1 MKIRAILM
9 DMDGTF
15 LGRSQVATSMKNME
29 AIRKAL
35 DMGVH
40 VIPCTG
46 RVYDMLPPQLLTQP
60 GIRYCITG
68 HGARAYDCKN
78 NTTLYSDL
86 IPAEQVSQLM
96 EILED
101 KGLYNEI
108 AANATI
114 YLEKAVADDLNM
126 ALVPEHH
133 LWYIRDNCYTVAE
146 KPSKYFKEHNI
157 AVEKMNLYGIPEQ
170 MQQEVYDAIT
180 ATGFIKHTRP
190 GAGAN
195 LEFSHYTL
203 NKLNAVDAVLKELG
217 ISYEETLAI
226 GDSSTDAEIIK
237 ACGIGIAMGNAPE
250 HIKAIADDVTDLNTN
265 DGLAKA
271 LDKYVLNPGKKDFLV
286 CIDSDGC
293 AFDTME
299 IKHKE
304 CFCPSYINYFGLQA
318 VSKYA
323 RDAWDFANLYSG
335 FRGINRFLSLL
346 KSLEVLKDRKEV
358 LAREFVTPTLP
369 ELESYVAA
377 GRPLNNAGIE
387 AYLNEHPESKEFQN
401 LLAWSVDVNQRIA
414 EMVHSVPPFPYV
426 RQRLKELSKFADIV
440 IVSATPQEAL
450 EREWAEHDLLPL
462 ICEVKG
468 QESGNKKQIIAS
480 LKDQYPQ
487 GHVLMI
493 GDAPGDRDAAHAN
506 GALFYPICPDQESDS
521 WEKFDQIME
530 AFLAGKYAG
539 ALEQEEISHFET
551 LLPTQPA
558 WATKE

>member
-1 MKIRAILM
+1 
-9 DMDGTF
+9 
-15 LGRSQVATSMKNME
+15 
-29 AIRKAL
+29 
-35 DMGVH
+35 MGIH

-60 GIRYCITG
+60 GIRYCITC

-96 EILED
+96 KILED

-108 AANATI
+108 AAEATI
-114 YLEKAVADDLNM
+114 YLEKAVADNLDM
-126 ALVPEHH
+126 TLVPEHH
-133 LWYIRDNCYTVAE
+133 LWYIRDNCYSVAD
-146 KPSKYFKEHNI
+146 KPSEYFKTHNI
-157 AVEKMNLYGIPEQ
+157 AVEKMNIYGIPAQ
-170 MQQEVYDAIT
+170 MQQEIYDAIT

-195 LEFSHYTL
+195 LEFSHHTL

-250 HIKAIADDVTDLNTN
+250 EIKAIADDVTDLNTN
-265 DGLAKA
+265 NGLAKA
-271 LDKYVLNPGKKDFLV
+271 LEKYVLNPGKKDFLV

-304 CFCPSYINYFGLQA
+304 CFCPSYINFFGLQA

-323 RDAWDFANLYSG
+323 RDAWDFANLYSSC
-335 FRGINRFLSLL
+335 RGINRFLSLL
-346 KSLEVLKDRKEV
+346 KALEVLKDRKEV
-358 LAREFVTPTLP
+358 AQRGFTVPTLP
-369 ELESYVAA
+369 ELEAYVAA
-377 GRPLNNAGIE
+377 GKPLNNAGIA
-387 AYLNEHPESKEFQN
+387 AYLQEHPESEEFKN
-401 LLAWSVDVNQRIA
+401 LLAWSVDVNKRIA

-426 RQRLKELSKFADIV
+426 RQRLEALSKVADIV

-450 EREWAEHDLLPL
+450 EREWAEHNLLPT
-462 ICEVKG
+462 ITSVQG
-468 QESGNKKQIIAS
+468 QESGNKTQIIAS

-493 GDAPGDRDAAHAN
+493 GDAPGDLDAAHKN

-521 WEKFDQIME
+521 WKNFDEIIK
-530 AFLAGKYAG
+530 AFLAGTYAG
-539 ALEQEEISHFET
+539 AMEQENISYFEA
-551 LLPTQPA
+551 LLPTQPV
-558 WATKE
+558 WSKEE